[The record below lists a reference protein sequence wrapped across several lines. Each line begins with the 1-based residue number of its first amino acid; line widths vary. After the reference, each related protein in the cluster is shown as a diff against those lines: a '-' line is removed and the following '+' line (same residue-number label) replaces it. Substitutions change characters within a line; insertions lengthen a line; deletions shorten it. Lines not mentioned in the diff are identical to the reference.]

1 MTDNLAAASSTQAA
15 LENDCNALKE
25 KLSFAEEV
33 NLNQGVLFSL
43 KLKERS
49 LLLKELSNQV
59 NILKNEGVKRENILQ
74 AQQAKVSPGLSIP
87 LEQAGYM
94 PRGRGDHSLNGT
106 RNTIQPMLERP
117 PSAPGLDVT
126 PKVAFLVFYTFYGF
140 SSNM

>member
-1 MTDNLAAASSTQAA
+1 MATASSKQEA
-15 LENDCNALKE
+15 LENDYKALND

-59 NILKNEGVKRENILQ
+59 NILRNEAAKRENILQ
-74 AQQAKVSPGLSIP
+74 AQQARVSPGLTIP
-87 LEQAGYM
+87 LEKAGHM
-94 PRGRGDHSLNGT
+94 PRGRGDHNNNGT

-117 PSAPGLDVT
+117 PSAPGLNEV
-126 PKVAFLVFYTFYGF
+126 PKVVHRIYYGN
-140 SSNM
+140 SVITNSKLC